1 MSNKD
6 DRHISL
12 YTAIAFCAFVLLFFA
27 IFCRVVVLKTIDK
40 PFWDQKF
47 EEWTIKKKRVDAKR
61 GNIYAIDADT
71 GERLLLATNERY
83 WDLYIDLGK
92 SKAKKNGVEVSNWVV
107 SDSVYK
113 SEIKN
118 VCRKLAEI
126 FPNSGKTATDYYN
139 HFQKYRK
146 KEARYVLVQK
156 KITDEQLEQIK
167 QLPILGAYRTKTING
182 KKTKVYRLSNAVF
195 PEEKYRRIYPYGS
208 LARRTIGINV
218 RNGGS
223 DTTYDG
229 IDGEYDRYLKGIHG
243 ERLVKRF
250 IQGQYIP
257 LDQTQD
263 IKVPDGDDIVTTIDV
278 SLQELAENAL
288 RKCLD
293 SNDAKS
299 GTVILMETH
308 TGYIKALANLTR
320 TKDGNYA
327 EIENIGVMSCY
338 EPGSTFKIVT
348 AMMLLDKGLVDTS
361 QIVPTSI
368 RKFPNVEKAI
378 RDVGNV
384 DHGNVS
390 FTRALELSS
399 NVGISSIVYDFYGKN
414 NETRT
419 KFINDLHEYFM
430 YKRLDCDIALHEP
443 LPYIRETNRLDD
455 ILRLSFGYVTAM
467 TPLQMLTFYNGIAN
481 NGKVMKPMFVSQV
494 LKDGVVKE
502 QFEPIVLKE
511 QMCKQST
518 LLKIQDVL
526 ERVVLY
532 GTGKKLRSAPYGI
545 AGKSGTAEIGYDN
558 TSQVL
563 RHRASFVGYFPA
575 DNPQYSCIVVIS
587 EPHKALTHGGDLA
600 APVFREL
607 SDRVIGSGLAS
618 YKSKVN
624 EDKVVRPVMNYG
636 HAGDYAALCR
646 NLGFMDTYSDI
657 WIKAIVT
664 DSAVHYNP
672 VKIKEGIMPEVKG
685 LTLKDAVYMLEK
697 MGLKV
702 EIQGYGRVVSQSI
715 EKNQPINK
723 GDKVVLTAGRL

>member
-1 MSNKD
+1 
-6 DRHISL
+6 
-12 YTAIAFCAFVLLFFA
+12 
-27 IFCRVVVLKTIDK
+27 
-40 PFWDQKF
+40 
-47 EEWTIKKKRVDAKR
+47 
-61 GNIYAIDADT
+61 
-71 GERLLLATNERY
+71 
-83 WDLYIDLGK
+83 
-92 SKAKKNGVEVSNWVV
+92 
-107 SDSVYK
+107 
-113 SEIKN
+113 
-118 VCRKLAEI
+118 
-126 FPNSGKTATDYYN
+126 
-139 HFQKYRK
+139 
-146 KEARYVLVQK
+146 
-156 KITDEQLEQIK
+156 
-167 QLPILGAYRTKTING
+167 
-182 KKTKVYRLSNAVF
+182 
-195 PEEKYRRIYPYGS
+195 
-208 LARRTIGINV
+208 
-218 RNGGS
+218 
-223 DTTYDG
+223 
-229 IDGEYDRYLKGIHG
+229 
-243 ERLVKRF
+243 
-250 IQGQYIP
+250 
-257 LDQTQD
+257 
-263 IKVPDGDDIVTTIDV
+263 
-278 SLQELAENAL
+278 
-288 RKCLD
+288 
-293 SNDAKS
+293 
-299 GTVILMETH
+299 
-308 TGYIKALANLTR
+308 
-320 TKDGNYA
+320 
-327 EIENIGVMSCY
+327 
-338 EPGSTFKIVT
+338 
-348 AMMLLDKGLVDTS
+348 
-361 QIVPTSI
+361 
-368 RKFPNVEKAI
+368 
-378 RDVGNV
+378 
-384 DHGNVS
+384 
-390 FTRALELSS
+390 
-399 NVGISSIVYDFYGKN
+399 
-414 NETRT
+414 
-419 KFINDLHEYFM
+419 
-430 YKRLDCDIALHEP
+430 
-443 LPYIRETNRLDD
+443 
-455 ILRLSFGYVTAM
+455 AM